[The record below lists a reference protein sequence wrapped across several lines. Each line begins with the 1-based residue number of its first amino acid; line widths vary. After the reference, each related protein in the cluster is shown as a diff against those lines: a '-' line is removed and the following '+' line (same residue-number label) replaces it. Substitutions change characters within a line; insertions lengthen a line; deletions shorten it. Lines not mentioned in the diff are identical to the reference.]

1 MDFNA
6 TSVNITELLVVAL
19 VVVSIIF
26 LIRKRYDSNVP
37 LLTYVAV
44 IGFTTATDRGIN
56 PYLLYGSLATA
67 LLLRFEFMGPGFAKF
82 IGYLATGTLCAIIWV
97 MVSDVF
103 SV

>member
-19 VVVSIIF
+19 IVISVVLLV
-26 LIRKRYDSNVP
+26 RKRYDSNVP

-44 IGFTTATDRGIN
+44 IGFTSATDRGLN
-56 PYLLYGSLATA
+56 PYLLYGSLGMA
-67 LLLRFEFMGPGFAKF
+67 LLLRFEFMGPAFAKF
-82 IGYLATGTLCAIIWV
+82 ISYLATGTLCVIIWL

-103 SV
+103 SA